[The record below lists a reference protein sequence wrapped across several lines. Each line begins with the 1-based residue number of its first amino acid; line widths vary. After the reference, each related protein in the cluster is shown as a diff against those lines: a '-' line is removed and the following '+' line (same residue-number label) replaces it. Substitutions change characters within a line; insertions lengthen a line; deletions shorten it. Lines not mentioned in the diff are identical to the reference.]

1 VLKFSY
7 FAMLLF
13 TVVGSIWLEIFL
25 KVGVLRRLK
34 RAVLSII
41 PTAIIFLVWDY
52 YAVVNGHWWFDK
64 EQVVGIFGPKGIPLE
79 EFLFFIV
86 VPLASL
92 LTIEAVRTQKRHWK
106 FGDEA

>member
-1 VLKFSY
+1 MLKFSY

-25 KVGVLRRLK
+25 KVGVLRRLR

-52 YAVVNGHWWFDK
+52 YAVVSGHWWFDK

>member
-1 VLKFSY
+1 
-7 FAMLLF
+7 MLLF

-52 YAVVNGHWWFDK
+52 YAVVSGHWWFDK
-64 EQVVGIFGPKGIPLE
+64 EKVVGIFGPKGIPLE